1 MISFLVIIN
10 CSYNKPY
17 VIEQIISAWPHE
29 WDYLIIPTGVDD
41 YITDFSSYEFTVP
54 CKLCYIENLRNELL
68 TAAESYDFIVVS
80 SDDGAIVLPQD
91 SELEALNNM
100 ENTIGVFHLGSMRY
114 DKRRLYSIE
123 DYDTPDNYLSG
134 TIIPGGVFHIYVEF
148 IVASN
153 NRWLAHLVALQAIK
167 NGMGIYIM
175 RQQKSVFPNPW
186 QISGIHVSK
195 NRYLVANLFG
205 KFGGILSEMIGDP
218 QPLLNSIMNLNVDD
232 NLSQEQKKDI
242 DNYLSIMT
250 NTILNLGHLS
260 QALPETINRDLIGKN
275 VVVFKVE
282 CIGDVIT
289 TTPFFEAVLASGARN
304 VFLVTTE
311 AMRSVFEHD
320 DRYASV
326 IYLPTT
332 HKRTRFNH
340 DHGQVLAE
348 DLRVLKDH
356 LPKCDIALFPRYCID
371 TNVSRFLAVL
381 LNIPIRIGFQS
392 EPLCHRYNLLYDQ
405 MLTDCLSPPFEVH
418 ETARMLW
425 FIEQLGLDSKK
436 NSCLKL
442 PCIAQNAPRRQ
453 QFIIGLGA
461 ASPDRRWPKE
471 CYSNLINELCYHYP
485 MHEFVLLGGMDVIDD
500 AIYIE
505 IATKAINMVGHL
517 SLHESAKIIS
527 ESELYIGND
536 SGLMHI
542 ASAVKTP
549 VVEIS
554 KHPAS
559 GYIWHAN
566 SPKRFGP
573 WRVPFISIQPISG
586 LDGCSDCCQASDV
599 HCISLISVDS
609 VIRKILPFYE
619 RLRSNN
625 Q

>member
-1 MISFLVIIN
+1 MNSCLVILN
-10 CSYNKPY
+10 CSYNQPH
-17 VIEQIISAWPHE
+17 VIEQLLSTWPYE
-29 WDYLIIPTGVDD
+29 WDYWITPTGQED
-41 YITDFSSYEFTVP
+41 YITDFFCHEFKVG
-54 CKLCYIENLRNELL
+54 CKVCYIENLRNKLL
-68 TAAESYDFIVVS
+68 IAADSYDFIVVS
-80 SDDGAIVLPQD
+80 SDDGAIVLPQEC
-91 SELEALNNM
+91 ELEALTDM
-100 ENTIGVFHLGSMRY
+100 PSTIGVFHLGSMRY
-114 DKRRLYSIE
+114 DKRKLYSIE

-134 TIIPGGVFHIYVEF
+134 AVIPRQLIHFYVEY

-167 NGMGIYIM
+167 NSMRTYIM

-195 NRYLVANLFG
+195 NRILVAYLFE
-205 KFGGILSEMIGDP
+205 KFGGMLSKMISDP
-218 QPLLNSIMNLNVDD
+218 QPLLNSIMDCNVSS
-232 NLSQEQKKDI
+232 NFSQEQKNEI

-250 NTILNLGHLS
+250 SVILNLGHFS
-260 QALPETINRDLIGKN
+260 QALPEPVMRDLRGKN
-275 VVVFKVE
+275 VVIFKVE

-289 TTPFFEAVLASGARN
+289 TTPFFEAVLSSGAKN

-311 AMRSVFEHD
+311 AMRSIFEHD
-320 DRYASV
+320 DRYAAV
-326 IYLPTT
+326 IYLPTK
-332 HKRTRFNH
+332 HKRSRFNH
-340 DHGQVLAE
+340 EHGQVLAE
-348 DLRVLKDH
+348 DLSRIKNY
-356 LPKCDIALFPRYCID
+356 LPKCDVALFPRYCID

-381 LNIPIRIGFQS
+381 INIPIRIGFQS

-425 FIEQLGLDSKK
+425 FMEQLGLESKK
-436 NSCLKL
+436 YSCLKL
-442 PCIAQNAPRRQ
+442 PLVAQDASRYQR
-453 QFIIGLGA
+453 FVIGLGA

-471 CYSNLINELCYHYP
+471 CYSNLINELRYHYP
-485 MHEFVLLGGMDVIDD
+485 MYEFVLLGGIDVIDD
-500 AIYIE
+500 AVYIE
-505 IATKAINMVGHL
+505 MTTKAINMVGNL
-517 SLHESAKIIS
+517 SLHASAKVIA

-542 ASAVKTP
+542 AAAAKTP

-573 WRVPFISIQPISG
+573 WGVPFISIQPTYG
-586 LDGCSDCCQASDV
+586 LDGCSDCCQANDV

-619 RLRSNN
+619 LLRSNN